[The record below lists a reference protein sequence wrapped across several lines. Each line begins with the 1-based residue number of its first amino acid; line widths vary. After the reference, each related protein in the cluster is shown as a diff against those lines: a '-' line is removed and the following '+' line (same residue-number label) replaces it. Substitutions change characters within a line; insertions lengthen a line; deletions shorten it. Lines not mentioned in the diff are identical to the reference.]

1 MFVLTIFDDMIINF
15 SLMTLITSVI
25 IFLLQ
30 YKYNMNENMMISYN
44 MF

>member
-15 SLMTLITSVI
+15 SLMTLITLI
-25 IFLLQ
+25 IISPLQ
-30 YKYNMNENMMISYN
+30 YKHNMNENMMISYN